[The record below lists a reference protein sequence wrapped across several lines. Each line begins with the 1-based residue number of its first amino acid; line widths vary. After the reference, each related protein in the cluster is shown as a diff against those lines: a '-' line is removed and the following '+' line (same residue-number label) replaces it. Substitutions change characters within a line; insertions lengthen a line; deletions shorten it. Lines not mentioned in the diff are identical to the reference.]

1 MTGLIKNEIIKTGKS
16 GFIRVALCFILIVC
30 ILLPVGAYAIRSIE
44 TERVPNDYDSI
55 IADEPSKVGKAY
67 YETGKETEKFFA
79 DNKIDEYGDWRYDE
93 YFTTLQ
99 NLLMHKTALELK
111 KQGIDKN
118 EVENFF
124 MYEELNAEM
133 TFDQKTATAMSTEDN
148 YKSIFD
154 LSDDEVEA
162 KLKEADKMIEQCKD
176 FILTADVKDFY
187 KNKLD
192 NRQIDYN
199 TAKTAVTNAEK
210 ALSTSPEN
218 EKKKYEL
225 DMAKAQLDAMELALW
240 GAKFVYDNNVEYG
253 SWQYKTV
260 ADIINCI
267 ADSYANYV
275 IMPKSEFSK
284 GSERLSFKSYEEY
297 AERLEK
303 SKKTVDDTIAI
314 TKYSL
319 ENNVP
324 LPEEMEDSARLNFMD
339 DVNAVM
345 YLVCILMVVIAG
357 TTMFNEYS
365 SGSIRLLL
373 IRPKSRGK
381 ILLSKLLTVIFYGV
395 VSAVAVTAIL
405 MLLDNAL
412 HGNKDFSVPYLL
424 MKDGK
429 VAEISTL
436 LFVAG
441 KTAVKLFSSLVI
453 VAGVFMISTLFN
465 KGGIFAIAAGSGA
478 MCLTYPVM
486 MMSAELNVNFK
497 GLLTYT
503 VLPYLDLS
511 RYMGNSVVNFSYDN
525 FSMINEVFGGESA
538 RLQFNPYL
546 GAVIVAVHIALFLGI
561 AFYGFKKKQIKN

>member
-16 GFIRVALCFILIVC
+16 GFIRVALCFILMIC
-30 ILLPVGAYAIRSIE
+30 ILLPVGSYAIRSIE
-44 TERVPNDYDSI
+44 AERVPNDYDSM
-55 IADEPSKVGKAY
+55 IADEPSQVGKKY
-67 YETGKETEKFFA
+67 YGTEKEAEKFFA

-93 YFTTLQ
+93 YYTTLQ
-99 NLLMHKTALELK
+99 SLSMHKAVLELK
-111 KQGIDKN
+111 KQGIDEKA
-118 EVENFF
+118 VENFF

-133 TFDQKTATAMSTEDN
+133 TFDEKTATAMSTEDN
-148 YKSIFD
+148 YKSVFE
-154 LSDDEVEA
+154 LEDDEVEA
-162 KLKEADKMIEQCKD
+162 KLKEADKMIEQCKN

-187 KNKLD
+187 KNKLA

-225 DMAKAQLDAMELALW
+225 DMAKAQLDAMELSLW
-240 GAKFVYDNNVEYG
+240 GAKYVFDNNVEYG

-260 ADIINCI
+260 VDIINCI
-267 ADSYANYV
+267 ADSYTSYV

-284 GSERLSFKSYEEY
+284 GGEKLAFKSYEDY
-297 AERLEK
+297 AEHMEK
-303 SKKTVDDTIAI
+303 SKKAVDDTIAI

-324 LPEEMEDSARLNFMD
+324 LPEEMDDSARLNFID
-339 DVNAVM
+339 DVNSVM
-345 YLVCILMVVIAG
+345 CLVCILMVAIAG

-381 ILLSKLLTVIFYGV
+381 ILMSKLLTVVFYGI
-395 VSAVAVTAIL
+395 VSAVAVIAIL
-405 MLLDNAL
+405 MALDGTL
-412 HGNKDFSVPYLL
+412 HSDKDFTVPYLL
-424 MKDGK
+424 MKGGK
-429 VAEISTL
+429 IIEIPTL
-436 LFVAG
+436 LFVAE
-441 KTAVKLFSSLVI
+441 KTAVKLFSSFVI
-453 VAGVFMISTLFN
+453 VACVFLISALFN

-486 MMSAELNVNFK
+486 MICAELNINFK

-511 RYMGNSVVNFSYDN
+511 KYMGNSVANFAYDN

-546 GAVIVAVHIALFLGI
+546 GAVIAAFHIALFLGI